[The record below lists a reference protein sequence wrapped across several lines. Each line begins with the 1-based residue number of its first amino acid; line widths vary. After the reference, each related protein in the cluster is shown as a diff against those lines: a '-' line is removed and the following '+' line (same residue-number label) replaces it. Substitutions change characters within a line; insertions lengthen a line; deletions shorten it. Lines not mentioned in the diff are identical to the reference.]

1 MKKLYLFI
9 LSSFLTTTFAF
20 AGGACTPAVSNGS
33 CANAAVLTVGAA
45 CTNGN
50 TCGGSTT
57 TGTSCMSG
65 IYVDCAWY
73 KFQATSTTMFI
84 NIDNISANGCITGSS
99 VFSGNGSSSS
109 CGSLTQLD
117 CESGGGL
124 DDIWTYTA
132 LTVGDWYYIQICFP
146 AASGGC
152 TNGSSDGNFNFCINV
167 AEPDPPCGVCSTPCG
182 TASGF
187 ATAPTI
193 QQVVDACQTS
203 PFVPAL
209 QASSTN
215 TFCYDFQ
222 ATATSVDF
230 QVIVTS
236 NCGSGTVSNF
246 TWSLYNATCG
256 GAIQTGTLSNMTF
269 TGLTVGNNYVF
280 CYTFTVPS
288 TCTHSQHC
296 PYFVGATV
304 LPITLSH
311 FDAKYNPET
320 IAVELDWATVSEIN
334 NEFFTVEK
342 SVDGVTFEVV
352 SIVKGAGNSSAFQDY
367 NSLDKNPFYGT
378 SYYRLKQTDFDG
390 SFEYSN
396 MVPVKVEKEISDI
409 TIYPNPV
416 SGNGTLSLSV
426 AEKGITTIVIYD
438 IAGRQVYAKNHN
450 TNKGNNTISLETN
463 QFSNGMYFISIANGN
478 AKENLKFIK
487 E

>member
-20 AGGACTPAVSNGS
+20 AGGACTGNATNTTCASSTPLTPGAACVNGTTCGGGSGVAASCFTGSTCSWYSFTATGTNMYVNIDVTATGGCYIRSNVFSRSGACSGLTDIS
-33 CANAAVLTVGAA
+33 CQIGAPIDDSHSLTGLTVGA
-45 CTNGN
+45 TY
-50 TCGGSTT
+50 
-57 TGTSCMSG
+57 
-65 IYVDCAWY
+65 YVQVCYA
-73 KFQATSTTMFI
+73 
-84 NIDNISANGCITGSS
+84 
-99 VFSGNGSSSS
+99 
-109 CGSLTQLD
+109 
-117 CESGGGL
+117 GGGPC
-124 DDIWTYTA
+124 
-132 LTVGDWYYIQICFP
+132 GDG
-146 AASGGC
+146 A
-152 TNGSSDGNFNFCINV
+152 NFCINV

-182 TASGF
+182 TATGF

-203 PFVPAL
+203 PLVPEL
-209 QASSTN
+209 STGDTK
-215 TFCYDFQ
+215 TFCYSFQ
-222 ATATSVDF
+222 ATNATVNFSV
-230 QVIVTS
+230 VITS
-236 NCGSGTVSNF
+236 TCGSGNVSTF
-246 TWSLYNATCG
+246 SWSLYNSPSCG
-256 GAIQTGTLSNMTF
+256 AAIQTGTLASLTF

-280 CYTFTVPS
+280 CYTFTVPFAS
-288 TCTHSQHC
+288 SPSPPGTPCTHSQHC

-367 NSLDKNPFYGT
+367 NSLDKNPYYGT

-390 SFEYSN
+390 QFEYFN